1 MFFLEYVIIKLS
13 IKFFNLLNRGVKDV
27 LRVFLFLWGYFML
40 NVLYESLRE
49 IYKSYFVE
57 KENIKE
63 KLERKNSQY
72 DYQFYIDY
80 IGLLDLRIYTLS
92 GVLKVL
98 ENCFLSEDK
107 TNSCGKMDNLERINE
122 KKVIDQR
129 LQILDIQEKERQ
141 RIARNLHDSSLQNL
155 SHLVHNVELSSMYVD
170 EDPIKAKLELAV
182 VNSRLK
188 NIIQEIRDTIFDLR
202 PMTFDDLGLKEAF
215 ERLVYKLRESS
226 KLNISYYVEDI
237 NCSNSL
243 ILMTIF
249 RIIEECLDN
258 AVKHSKGTHIY
269 FELKKNT
276 DEDCLI
282 VVSDNGISFNCDDVL
297 FSEDRHFGLC
307 ILKERVELLS
317 GTMEINSKPEHGTII
332 KIIVPLLE

>member
-1 MFFLEYVIIKLS
+1 MLV
-13 IKFFNLLNRGVKDV
+13 RGVEGV
-27 LRVFLFLWGYFML
+27 LRVLFLWGYFML
-40 NVLYESLRE
+40 NELYESLRE
-49 IYKSYFVE
+49 IYKSYFTE
-57 KENIKE
+57 KENIRE
-63 KLERKNSQY
+63 KLERMNIQY

-80 IGLLDLRIYTLS
+80 IGLLDLRIDTLS
-92 GVLKVL
+92 GVLKVF
-98 ENCFLSEDK
+98 ENFFLSENEID
-107 TNSCGKMDNLERINE
+107 SCGKINDSEKINE
-122 KKVIDQR
+122 KEVINQR

-141 RIARNLHDSSLQNL
+141 RIARNLHDSSLQSL
-155 SHLVHNVELSSMYVD
+155 SHLLHNVELSSLYVD
-170 EDPIKAKLELAV
+170 EDPVKAKLELAV

-188 NIIQEIRDTIFDLR
+188 TIIQEIRDTIFDLR

-226 KLNISYYVEDI
+226 KLNITYHIEDI
-237 NCSNSL
+237 DCSNSL

-258 AVKHSKGTHIY
+258 AIKHSRGSNIY

-276 DEDCLI
+276 YDDCLI
-282 VVSDNGISFNCDDVL
+282 MVSDDGISFNCDDVL

-317 GTMEINSKPEHGTII
+317 GTMEINSKPEFGTII
-332 KIIVPLLE
+332 NIVVPLLE

>member
-1 MFFLEYVIIKLS
+1 
-13 IKFFNLLNRGVKDV
+13 
-27 LRVFLFLWGYFML
+27 ML
-40 NVLYESLRE
+40 NELYDSLRE
-49 IYKSYFVE
+49 IYKSYFTE
-57 KENIKE
+57 KENIRE

-80 IGLLDLRIYTLS
+80 IGLLDLRISTLS
-92 GVLKVL
+92 GVLKVF
-98 ENCFLSEDK
+98 ENCFLSENNID
-107 TNSCGKMDNLERINE
+107 SCDNINNLKGIKE
-122 KKVIDQR
+122 KEAINQR

-170 EDPIKAKLELAV
+170 EDPIRAKLELAV

-188 NIIQEIRDTIFDLR
+188 SIIQEIRDTIFDLR

-226 KLNISYYVEDI
+226 KLNITYYVEDI

-249 RIIEECLDN
+249 RIIEECLNN
-258 AVKHSKGTHIY
+258 AIKHSKGTNIC
-269 FELKKNT
+269 FELKRNS
-276 DEDCLI
+276 DDDCMI
-282 VVSDNGISFNCDDVL
+282 IVSDNGISFNCDDVL